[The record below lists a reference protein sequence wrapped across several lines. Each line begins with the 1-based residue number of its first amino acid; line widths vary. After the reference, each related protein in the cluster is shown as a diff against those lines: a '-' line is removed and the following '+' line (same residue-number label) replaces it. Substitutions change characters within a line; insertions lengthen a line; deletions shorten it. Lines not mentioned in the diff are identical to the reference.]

1 MISED
6 SLREIIKSQ
15 SKSLD
20 SYELGIPRREANID
34 SRLPHALI
42 ISGIRRA
49 GKSTLLHQLSKRF
62 ANFHYLN
69 FEDPRL
75 SDFGLNDFEK
85 LDEIFTKEYGDYEYY
100 LFDEIQK
107 VEKWEIFVRSRLD
120 KKKKF
125 IITGSNASLLSRELG
140 TSLTGRHV
148 DLELFPFSFKEY
160 LLFKNKKAELS
171 TFKEYLM
178 NGGFPEYAKY
188 GNSEVLQRLFID
200 IIQRDI
206 VARYK
211 LREPKVLEQMAV
223 YLLTNI
229 GREFSY
235 NKLKEVFNLGSV
247 STVTAYISYFEDSY
261 LLFSVPKF
269 SFSLKK
275 QLVNPRKIYAIDNGL
290 AKVNSVSFS
299 SDSGRMLENIVFLG
313 LRRKFNEIFYFSG
326 KNECDFLVRDRNK
339 IIMAIQICYNLNAD
353 NKEREFNGLVEALK
367 EVDLDEGL
375 ILTYDQEDTF
385 KIEKKK
391 IIVKPVWKWLT
402 EK

>member
-1 MISED
+1 MIPED

-15 SKSLD
+15 SKSLN

-85 LDEIFTKEYGDYEYY
+85 LDELFTKEYGDYEYY
-100 LFDEIQK
+100 LLDEIQK
-107 VEKWEIFVRSRLD
+107 VEKWELFVRSRLD
-120 KKKKF
+120 RKKKF
-125 IITGSNASLLSRELG
+125 IITGSNASLLSKELG

-160 LLFKNKKAELS
+160 LLFKNKKAELP
-171 TFKEYLM
+171 TFKGYLM
-178 NGGFPEYAKY
+178 DGGFPEYAKY

-235 NKLKEVFNLGSV
+235 NNLKEVFNLGSV

-290 AKVNSVSFS
+290 ARVNSVSFS
-299 SDSGRMLENIVFLG
+299 SDSGRMLENMVFLG
-313 LRRKFNEIFYFSG
+313 LRRKFNQIFYFSG
-326 KNECDFLVRDRNK
+326 KNECDFLVRDKNK
-339 IIMAIQICYNLNAD
+339 IIMAIQTCYNLNSD

-367 EVDLDEGL
+367 EVDLSEGL

-385 KIEKKK
+385 KIEKKR

-402 EK
+402 EQ

>member
-1 MISED
+1 MIPED

-15 SKSLD
+15 SKNLD
-20 SYELGIPRREANID
+20 SYRFGIPREEANID
-34 SRLPHALI
+34 YRLPHALI

-49 GKSTLLHQLSKRF
+49 GKSTLLHQLSKRII
-62 ANFHYLN
+62 NFHYLN

-75 SDFGLNDFEK
+75 TKFGLNDFEK
-85 LDEIFTKEYGDYEYY
+85 LDEIFIKEYGDYEYY

-107 VEKWEIFVRSRLD
+107 VETWELFVRSRLD
-120 KKKKF
+120 KEKKF

-140 TSLTGRHV
+140 MSLTGRHV

-160 LLFKNKKAELS
+160 LLFKNKKAELL
-171 TFKEYLM
+171 TFKEYLT
-178 NGGFPEYAKY
+178 NGGFPEYVKY
-188 GNSEVLQRLFID
+188 NNSEILQRLFTD

-211 LREPKVLEQMAV
+211 LREPKILEQMAV

-235 NKLKEVFNLGSV
+235 NNLKEIFNLGSV

-290 AKVNSVSFS
+290 AKVNAVSFS
-299 SDSGRMLENIVFLG
+299 SDNGRLLENTVFLG
-313 LRRKFNEIFYFSG
+313 LRRKFKNIFYFHG
-326 KNECDFLVRDRNK
+326 KYECDFLVRDRDK
-339 IIMAIQICYNLNAD
+339 IITAIQVCYNLNED
-353 NKEREFNGLVEALK
+353 NKEREVKGLIDALNEVELN
-367 EVDLDEGL
+367 EGL
-375 ILTYDQEDTF
+375 ILTYDQEDIF
-385 KIEKKK
+385 KIDKKK
-391 IIVKPVWKWLT
+391 IIVKPVWKWLM
-402 EK
+402 EQ